1 MFNSP
6 DMFREMEYALKS
18 SRGAYKNKITAH
30 DILKMATI
38 NGFKIL
44 GKDISIMEG
53 NVSDILII
61 RQKSDDPYL
70 SVVNRSSPEDI
81 MNFIMSNQM

>member
-1 MFNSP
+1 
-6 DMFREMEYALKS
+6 
-18 SRGAYKNKITAH
+18 
-30 DILKMATI
+30 MATI

-44 GKDISIMEG
+44 GKDISIKEG

-61 RQKSDDPYL
+61 KRKSDDPYL

-81 MNFIMSNQM
+81 MNFIMGNQM